1 MVTVVAS
8 RASTEFDPAVL
19 TAHLQ
24 GLLGTDRG
32 GPLPGVDVGALVAE
46 VAGGVFDGI
55 TSTELRDLVARTAA
69 ARSILHP
76 DHGMLAG
83 RIEMERLHR
92 SVPATF
98 AEAVGRQRAH
108 TSYGTPAPLVS
119 DEFVAQYEKIAAE
132 VEARLVRRRDFTLD
146 YFAVRTLAK
155 SYLLRGAD
163 GEILE
168 TPQFMYMRV
177 AIAVHGSAG
186 GLHDVLQAYDD
197 LSQRIYTHASP
208 TLFNAGTRRPQMSSC
223 FLLGVYE
230 DSIDGIYG
238 TLRQC
243 AQISKSAGGI
253 GLSVSNV
260 RAKGSYIRGTQ
271 GVSNGLVPMLR
282 VFNDTARY
290 VDQGGGKR
298 KGAIAVYIEPWHADI
313 FDVLMLKHNQGAEE
327 LRARDLFY
335 GLWIPDLFMERVRD
349 NGSWTLFCPGRCPD
363 LQSLTGEAF
372 RERYEYYESEAVGV
386 RAVSARKLWAQIL
399 ETQMETGGPYM
410 LYKDACNLKS
420 NQRHLG
426 TINCS
431 NLCTE
436 IVQYTSPTEVAV
448 CNLGSL
454 CLPAFVGA
462 GQFDFD
468 RLHEAATRLALS
480 LNRVIDNN
488 YYPVPQA
495 RSSNQR
501 HRPIG
506 IGVQG
511 LADVLAELMLP
522 YDSEEARSLNR
533 DIFETIYHAALSA
546 SCALAMSHGPYETYP
561 GSPASEGLL
570 QPDLWDATPSERWD
584 WDNLRLSIAKHGLR
598 NSLLTAPMP
607 TASTAQIAGNT
618 ESFEPAMSNLLV
630 RRVLSG
636 EFVVVNRRLVA
647 ALERAGR
654 WPDVRDDLIRAGGSV
669 QGLDVP
675 EAIKAVFRTVWEMKQ
690 KPLLE
695 MAIDRGPFVDQS
707 QSLNVFMENPTAA
720 KLHSLHMFAWQC
732 GLKTGMY
739 YLHTRPAIEAVQF
752 AVARR
757 GGGTGAQGAED
768 EEEEGVCT
776 SCSA

>member
-1 MVTVVAS
+1 MVAVVAS
-8 RASTEFDPAVL
+8 HASSEFDPAVL

-24 GLLGTDRG
+24 GLLADDRG
-32 GPLPGVDVGALVAE
+32 GALPGVDVGALVVE

-55 TSTELRDLVARTAA
+55 TTTELRDLVARTAA

-76 DHGMLAG
+76 GHGMLAG

-92 SVPATF
+92 GVPATF
-98 AEAVGRQRAH
+98 AKAVERQRAH
-108 TSYGTPAPLVS
+108 TSHGRPAPLVS
-119 DEFVAQYEKIAAE
+119 DEFMAQYDKVAAE
-132 VEARLVRRRDFTLD
+132 VEAHLVRRRDFTLD

-168 TPQFMYMRV
+168 TPQYMYMRV

-186 GLHDVLQAYDD
+186 GIRDVLQAYDD
-197 LSQRIYTHASP
+197 LSRRIYTHASP
-208 TLFNAGTRRPQMSSC
+208 TLFNAGTQRPQMSSC
-223 FLLGVYE
+223 FLLGVYD

-349 NGSWTLFCPGRCPD
+349 NRTWTLFCPGRCPD
-363 LQSLTGEAF
+363 LQRLTGDAF
-372 RERYEYYESEAVGV
+372 RERYELYESEGCGD

-410 LYKDACNLKS
+410 LYKDTCNRKS

-501 HRPIG
+501 HRPVG

-511 LADVLAELMLP
+511 LADVFAELMLP
-522 YDSEEARSLNR
+522 YDSTEARSLNR

-546 SCALAMSHGPYETYP
+546 SCALAMSHGPYETFP

-570 QPDLWDATPSERWD
+570 QPDLWGAGVSSRWD
-584 WDNLRLSIAKHGLR
+584 WDNLRLNIAKHGLR

-654 WPDVRDDLIRAGGSV
+654 WPAVRDDLIRAGGSV

-675 EAIKAVFRTVWEMKQ
+675 DSIKSVFRTVWEMKQ

-695 MAIDRGPFVDQS
+695 MAADRGPFVDQS
-707 QSLNVFMENPTAA
+707 QSLNVFMEDATAA
-720 KLHSLHMFAWQC
+720 KLHSLHMYAWQR

-752 AVARR
+752 AVARGGEAR
-757 GGGTGAQGAED
+757 GGEA
-768 EEEEGVCT
+768 EEEGVCA